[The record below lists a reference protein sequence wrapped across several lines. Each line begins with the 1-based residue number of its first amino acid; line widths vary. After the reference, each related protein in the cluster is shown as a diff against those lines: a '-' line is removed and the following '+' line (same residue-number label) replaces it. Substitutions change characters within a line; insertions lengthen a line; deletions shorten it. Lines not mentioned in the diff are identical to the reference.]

1 MKLLRFGEKGKEK
14 PGIWW
19 NGQRKDCSAW
29 FEDWNPGFF
38 RQEGLAELKS
48 RNSAFDALP
57 AVAKKE
63 RWAAPISRPAL
74 MVCIGLNY
82 VDHAREADLAVPKEP
97 ILFLKPV
104 NTISGPFDPVV
115 IPEGCTKVDWE
126 LELAFVL
133 QKDVFRLNTEEEAT
147 SAIAGYVMA
156 IDLSERSYQ
165 MERGGQWA
173 KGKSLP
179 GFCPLGPW
187 LTSSDEAADVSDLS
201 MQLSVNE
208 QTMQKGN
215 TSDMI
220 FKPAFILKYLSR
232 FMQLE
237 VGDLVLTGT
246 PAGVAMG
253 KDAGAYL
260 KPGDKLDCSI
270 DGMGCQLINFI

>member
-14 PGIWW
+14 PGLWW

-29 FEDWNPGFF
+29 FEDWNADFF
-38 RQEGLAELKS
+38 RQGGLATLYS
-48 RNSAFDALP
+48 RKEDFEALP
-57 AVAKKE
+57 TISENE

-82 VDHAREADLAVPKEP
+82 ADHAREAGLAAPQEP

-115 IPEGCTKVDWE
+115 IPEGAEKVDWE

-133 QKDVFRLNTEEEAT
+133 ERDVYQLESETEAT
-147 SAIAGYVMA
+147 AAIAGYVMA
-156 IDLSERSYQ
+156 NDLSERSYQ
-165 MERGGQWA
+165 MERGGQWS

-187 LTSSDEAADVSDLS
+187 LTSRDEVADVSDLS
-201 MQLSVNE
+201 MQLSVND

-220 FKPAFILKYLSR
+220 FRPAFILKYLSR

-237 VGDLVLTGT
+237 AGDLVLTGT

-253 KDAGAYL
+253 RDAGSYL

>member
-1 MKLLRFGEKGKEK
+1 MKLLRFGEKGKEN
-14 PGIWW
+14 PGLWW

-29 FEDWNPGFF
+29 FEDWNAEFF
-38 RQEGLAELKS
+38 RQGGLAELNS
-48 RNSAFDALP
+48 RKQDFDALP
-57 AVAKKE
+57 TVPENE

-82 VDHAREADLAVPKEP
+82 ADHAKESGLAAPQEP

-115 IPEGCTKVDWE
+115 IPGGAEKVDWE

-133 QKDVFRLNTEEEAT
+133 EKDVYRLDSEAEAT
-147 SAIAGYVMA
+147 AAIAGYTMA
-156 IDLSERSYQ
+156 NDLSERSYQ
-165 MERGGQWA
+165 MERGGQWS

-187 LTSSDEAADVSDLS
+187 LTTKEEVADVSDLS
-201 MQLSVNE
+201 MQLSVND
-208 QTMQKGN
+208 QIMQKGN

-220 FKPAFILKYLSR
+220 FRPAFILKYLSR

-237 VGDLVLTGT
+237 AGDLVLTGT

-253 KDAGAYL
+253 RDAGTYL
-260 KPGDKLDCSI
+260 KSGDKLDCSI
-270 DGMGCQLINFI
+270 DGMGCQLINFM